1 MRISRSVE
9 TLAPGLGGRGTP
21 REKRLVAFVS
31 HFVGQWDLAAVAHDD
46 STGRQ
51 AMCVM
56 FEPVF

>member
-1 MRISRSVE
+1 ME